1 MYKDDPTENTMNTP
15 TQTQMQTAINA
26 AEDTLPPFSVTIV
39 RNIMLEPL
47 ETILK
52 YFFIQEKHRASVTF
66 GGYDTMQQEALGLEA
81 ESLFTEARIVLLFT
95 FLPRLSPLF
104 ANSFASLSPQAIKEE
119 EQRILESL
127 ENLLTGIRQQTS
139 APIIWHGLERPVFP
153 ALGIADGNPYPDGNG
168 QCAAISRINHSMRNI
183 LNHIGNAFYTDTDIC
198 LMRAGA
204 EKFYDPRL
212 WHMARMPYSWEGLY
226 ALALESMKNI
236 RPLLGRVRK
245 CLVLDC
251 DNTLWHGIIGEDGL
265 SGIRMDDSYPGSC
278 HRELQQT
285 AIDLYHRG
293 VILALC
299 SKNNEEDVW
308 EVFDSH
314 QDMLLQRAHLA
325 SYRINWNN
333 KVDNLRELAQE
344 LNIGLDSFV
353 FVDDS
358 SFEVSMVEECLPE
371 VCSIHLSSQHLL
383 QPRKLLLES
392 GLFDS
397 PVLSAEDRERGKM
410 YQAESHRKQLQSKVT
425 DLATYYKSLEMVIRI
440 DKADHFSIPRIAQQT
455 QKTNQFNL
463 TTHRYTETQLEEM
476 TKQKDCDVLCLSV
489 SDRFGD
495 LGIVGTCILRYTDSI
510 AFFDTFLLSCR
521 VLGRRI
527 EDVFLGHALRVAKK
541 NNAKSAIGCYKR
553 TAKNHQV
560 EDFFEKRNFVEI
572 KKESGTD
579 GTWKFDLDKE
589 IASDPDFFK
598 KIQITY

>member
-1 MYKDDPTENTMNTP
+1 MNTP
-15 TQTQMQTAINA
+15 SQIQMQTAINA
-26 AEDTLPPFSVTIV
+26 AENTQPLFPVTIV

-66 GGYDTMQQEALGLEA
+66 GGYDTMQQEALGLDGEN
-81 ESLFTEARIVLLFT
+81 LFANTKAVLLFT

-104 ANSFASLSPQAIKEE
+104 TNSFASLSSQAVTEE
-119 EQRILESL
+119 EQRMLESL

-153 ALGIADGNPYPDGNG
+153 ALGIADGSPYPDGAG

-198 LMRAGA
+198 LMRIGA
-204 EKFYDPRL
+204 EQFYDPRL

-265 SGIRMDDSYPGSC
+265 SGIQMDDSYPGSC

-314 QDMLLQRAHLA
+314 QDMLLQRDYLA

-358 SFEVSMVEECLPE
+358 SFEVSMVKEYLPE

-383 QPRKLLLES
+383 HPRKLLLES

-397 PVLSAEDRERGKM
+397 PVLSAEDRERGRM
-410 YQAESHRKQLQSKVT
+410 YQAEARRKQLQTRVT
-425 DLATYYKSLEMVIRI
+425 DLDTYYKSLEMIVHIAR
-440 DKADHFSIPRIAQQT
+440 ADHFSIPRIAQQT

-463 TTHRYTETQLEEM
+463 TTHRYTEAQIAEM
-476 TKQKDCDVLCLSV
+476 AGQEDFDVLCLSV
-489 SDRFGD
+489 TDRFGD
-495 LGIVGTCILRYTDSI
+495 LGIVGTCILRYKDSVV
-510 AFFDTFLLSCR
+510 FFDTFLLSCR

-527 EDVFLGHALRVAKK
+527 EDVFLGHALRAAQKK
-541 NNAKSAIGCYKR
+541 NAKSAIGYYKR
-553 TAKNHQV
+553 TSKNQQV
-560 EDFFEKRNFVEI
+560 EDFFAKRNFVEI
-572 KKESGTD
+572 EKESGTD
-579 GTWKFDLDKE
+579 GTWRFDLNKE
-589 IASDPDFFK
+589 IDCDPDFFTE
-598 KIQITY
+598 IHITY